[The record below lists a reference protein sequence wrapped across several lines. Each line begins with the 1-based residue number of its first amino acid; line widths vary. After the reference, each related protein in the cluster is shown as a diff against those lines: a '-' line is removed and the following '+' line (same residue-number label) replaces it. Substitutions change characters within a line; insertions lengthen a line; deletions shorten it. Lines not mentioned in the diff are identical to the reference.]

1 VFGWNHKQVLGWVS
15 LFVAAVLPR
24 ALVAAEDHAKPSSST
39 ERPNFVF
46 ILVDD
51 LRYDAMSCAGHPF
64 VKTPNID
71 RIATAGVR
79 FTNAFVTLSLCAPSR
94 AAFLTGIYNHAN
106 GIPTNEGQ
114 ELDPSKFATYPQ
126 RLQRAGYETAFIG
139 KWHQGPTA
147 SPRPGFDYWLSFR
160 GQGVYVDP
168 QLNENGREFK
178 AQGYMTDL
186 LTQAAVDFLKKPRN
200 KPFSLCLWHKAVHGP
215 FTPADR
221 HKDLYRDV
229 ELPEP
234 PSFRDTFEGKP
245 AWQRALIRPGG
256 KAKDVAN
263 EPVPPAIPP
272 EPWQPRDA
280 ARLDYYRALAAVD
293 DSVGRVLATLKET
306 GQLDNTVVIFAGD
319 NGFFMGEHRRGDKR
333 LAYEESL
340 RIPLLMR
347 GPGVAKP
354 GSTRDQMVLNIDM
367 APTILDMA
375 GVKPG
380 PGTQGRSFKAILAG
394 ENPDWRKSFL
404 FEYYQE
410 GWLPRI
416 PTLVG
421 VRTTDWKY
429 VTYPT
434 IQDLDELYDLRN
446 DPHEMKN
453 LAGDPAAR
461 DRLEA
466 MRAELDRLKKETGYT
481 LLQPSAGRRDNA
493 ASRPAQRRGKRA
505 APARERP

>member
-1 VFGWNHKQVLGWVS
+1 MPGWNQKQVLGWVS
-15 LFVAAVLPR
+15 LFVTAALPR
-24 ALVAAEDHAKPSSST
+24 LLLAAEGDAKSPGSAA
-39 ERPNFVF
+39 RPNFVF
-46 ILVDD
+46 VLVDD

-71 RIATAGVR
+71 RIATNGVR

-94 AAFLTGIYNHAN
+94 AAFLTGIYNHVN
-106 GIPTNEGQ
+106 GVPTNEGQ
-114 ELDPSKFATYPQ
+114 ELDPAKFATYP
-126 RLQRAGYETAFIG
+126 RLLRDAGYETAFIG
-139 KWHQGPTA
+139 KWHQGPT
-147 SPRPGFDYWLSFR
+147 SDPRPGFDYWLSFR
-160 GQGVYVDP
+160 GQGVYIDP

-186 LTQAAVDFLKKPRN
+186 LTQAAVDFLKRPRSR
-200 KPFSLCLWHKAVHGP
+200 PFSLCLWHKAVHGP
-215 FTPADR
+215 FTPAER

-229 ELPEP
+229 QLPEP

-245 AWQRALIRPGG
+245 AWQRRMASPGG
-256 KAKDVAN
+256 KAKDEAG
-263 EPVPPAIPP
+263 EPVPRSIPP
-272 EPWQPRDA
+272 EPWQPRNA

-293 DSVGRVLATLKET
+293 ESVGRVLAALKET

-340 RIPLLMR
+340 RIPLLMC

-354 GSTRDQMVLNIDM
+354 GSTREQMVLNIDM

-375 GVKPG
+375 GLKPAA
-380 PGTQGRSFKAILAG
+380 GTQGRSFKAILAG
-394 ENPDWRKSFL
+394 EDPAWRKSFL

-410 GWLPRI
+410 AWLPRI

-421 VRTTDWKY
+421 VRTADWKY

-446 DPHEMKN
+446 DPNEMKN
-453 LAGDPAAR
+453 LAADPAAR
-461 DRLEA
+461 HPLEL
-466 MRAELDRLKKETGYT
+466 MKAELDRLKKETGYT
-481 LLQPSAGRRDNA
+481 LVPPSAGRRGNA
-493 ASRPAQRRGKRA
+493 ASSPAQRRGKKA
-505 APARERP
+505 APARRKP

>member
-1 VFGWNHKQVLGWVS
+1 MVFIRSHTWMVQWVS
-15 LFVAAVLPR
+15 VVAGIACAARCPAAASDESAAPPR
-24 ALVAAEDHAKPSSST
+24 
-39 ERPNFVF
+39 RPTFVF
-46 ILVDD
+46 IRVDD

-114 ELDPSKFATYPQ
+114 ELDPSKFTTYPQ
-126 RLQRAGYETAFIG
+126 LLQRAGYETAFIG

-147 SPRPGFDYWLSFR
+147 GPRPGFDYWLSFR

-186 LTQAAVDFLKKPRN
+186 LTQAAVDFLKRPRN
-200 KPFSLCLWHKAVHGP
+200 RPFSLCLWHKAVHGP

-245 AWQRALIRPGG
+245 AWQRALVRPGG
-256 KAKDVAN
+256 KAKDEAG
-263 EPVPPAIPP
+263 EPVPPSIPP
-272 EPWQPRDA
+272 EKWNPRGED
-280 ARLDYYRALAAVD
+280 RLNYYRALAAVD

-340 RIPLLMR
+340 RIPLLMC

-354 GSTRDQMVLNIDM
+354 GSTREQMVLNIDM
-367 APTILDMA
+367 APTLLDLA
-375 GVKPG
+375 GVKPAAQM
-380 PGTQGRSFKAILAG
+380 QGRSFKPILAG
-394 ENPDWRKSFL
+394 ESPDWRKSFL

-434 IQDLDELYDLRN
+434 IKDIDELYNLKA
-446 DPHEMKN
+446 DPYEMKN
-453 LAGDPAAR
+453 LAADPAAK
-461 DRLEA
+461 DQLA
-466 MRAELDRLKKETGYT
+466 KMKAELDRLKKETGYA
-481 LLQPSAGRRDNA
+481 LEQPTAGRSGDA
-493 ASRPAQRRGKRA
+493 ASRPAQRRARRT